1 MQVYLQLPNMA
12 DPIPLF
18 FQSLWSLQFLGWVP
32 VTFPVWAHS
41 CFSASS
47 AAGNSRSRH
56 GALEPGALIIVS
68 TQGFPVQTSETAFPI
83 LAGLCLPAWM
93 CFARLNPLPCLLLSL
108 FVKTWPCNET
118 NLNTLY
124 WDKPSLYDYSP
135 GSASAARCRS
145 KPLFF
150 LCSWLIKKDQFS
162 ALAAR
167 ESLECHCTLCLCFA
181 WGLSVDKLRCIWG
194 AAEIPVLKTFA
205 VQPQQKLRYQ
215 EFFSPFSQSCPI
227 PTHCDFCLFNHSFS

>member
-68 TQGFPVQTSETAFPI
+68 TQGFPVQTSKTAFPI

-124 WDKPSLYDYSP
+124 WDKPSLYDYIP

-167 ESLECHCTLCLCFA
+167 ESLEMPLHPVSLLCLRSIS
-181 WGLSVDKLRCIWG
+181 G
-194 AAEIPVLKTFA
+194 
-205 VQPQQKLRYQ
+205 
-215 EFFSPFSQSCPI
+215 
-227 PTHCDFCLFNHSFS
+227 